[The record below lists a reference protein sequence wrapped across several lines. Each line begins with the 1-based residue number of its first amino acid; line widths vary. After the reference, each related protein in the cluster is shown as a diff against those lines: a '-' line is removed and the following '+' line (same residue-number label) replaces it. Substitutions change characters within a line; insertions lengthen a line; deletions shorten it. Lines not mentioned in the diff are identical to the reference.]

1 MFEYA
6 LSWLVTI
13 LLINLVLLYLAWTT
27 YGPHINVHI
36 LKKDEKDLIF
46 GKFYYFAQSCSVS
59 NVVYFLLDQLRK
71 EALELKLPKEH
82 TPRI

>member
-1 MFEYA
+1 MFEYN
-6 LSWLVTI
+6 LLTWLVTI
-13 LLINLVLLYLAWTT
+13 FLVNLSLLYFAWKI
-27 YGPHINVHI
+27 YGPRINVHI

-46 GKFYYFAQSCSVS
+46 
-59 NVVYFLLDQLRK
+59 DQLRK